1 MWVDNK
7 CVWLYENI
15 VYNKTEI
22 MNEENITAFCRS
34 ISNATLS
41 KLFRRY
47 HLGLYDHL
55 LQNERM
61 PTNEDEERAALR
73 KYLRFIMN
81 NEEEDSERQT
91 KLAPCVQANDE
102 LKLVDLL
109 CDDQFF
115 EEPLVHAI
123 NTCHHLSY

>member
-1 MWVDNK
+1 MRK
-7 CVWLYENI
+7 RNI
-15 VYNKTEI
+15 EI
-22 MNEENITAFCRS
+22 MNEESVTVFCCNIS
-34 ISNATLS
+34 KATLS

-61 PTNEDEERAALR
+61 PTNEDDEREALR

-81 NEEEDSERQT
+81 DEGGERQT

-123 NTCHHLSY
+123 NTCHRLSG